1 MQQVQLS
8 REEHTG
14 MHWEERPNKMCV
26 CVWEREGEGD
36 CEYMGGGEQGCV
48 RWRAESNLTIHRYHQ

>member
-1 MQQVQLS
+1 MQHVQLS

-26 CVWEREGEGD
+26 CGRERGRVTASI
-36 CEYMGGGEQGCV
+36 CEEESKGMCVGGQ
-48 RWRAESNLTIHRYHQ
+48 SPI